1 MLHAEVGTQRNRSG
15 DDRPHKRREFDFLCV
30 GRDQGNRMKSEER
43 MVFALKGQPE
53 SSPVASA
60 LGPLA
65 AKCRQV
71 LKGRLKG

>member
-1 MLHAEVGTQRNRSG
+1 
-15 DDRPHKRREFDFLCV
+15 
-30 GRDQGNRMKSEER
+30 MKSEER